1 MERVILSNKFI
12 ITNEMALSLDDY
24 EYDKMIKIAAVFKIV
39 QEKGLTPEIIEKWI
53 VIKNGQ
59 KYLRI
64 LVSNDEEIN
73 KNDFFI
79 KQTIEEVF
87 FKLS

>member
-1 MERVILSNKFI
+1 MERVILSNRFI

>member
-1 MERVILSNKFI
+1 MSNKFI

>member
-1 MERVILSNKFI
+1 MERVILSNRFI

-39 QEKGLTPEIIEKWI
+39 KEKGLTPEIIEKWI

>member
-1 MERVILSNKFI
+1 MSNRFI

>member
-1 MERVILSNKFI
+1 
-12 ITNEMALSLDDY
+12 MALSLDDY

>member
-1 MERVILSNKFI
+1 MSTRFI